1 MDNKFTIKIGN
12 KEITCQE
19 KIKLLDLIPQ
29 NKHDYLYAVVNNRLR
44 ELTYEVYYDA
54 KVELLKKGDSHTNKI
69 YESSLRYIIAFAC
82 SRVFPNIDIKFS
94 YNISRSIYLT
104 FKNTDSNN
112 FKITPK
118 LLDSQNSCNY
128 IYTTQKA

>member
-12 KEITCQE
+12 KEIICQE
-19 KIKLLDLIPQ
+19 KIKLLDLISE

-69 YESSLRYIIAFAC
+69 Y
-82 SRVFPNIDIKFS
+82 
-94 YNISRSIYLT
+94 
-104 FKNTDSNN
+104 
-112 FKITPK
+112 
-118 LLDSQNSCNY
+118 
-128 IYTTQKA
+128 